1 MTCVVHYRKYTHL
14 YLRKSTMDTEH
25 TPRRKKGD
33 KAKEKFERNGV
44 FSQRH
49 VREAERL
56 REEREKGGK
65 NSSKKK

>member
-1 MTCVVHYRKYTHL
+1 MRGPWRKYTPLIHL
-14 YLRKSTMDTEH
+14 SNSTMDTEH

-33 KAKEKFERNGV
+33 KAKEKFDRNGGLT
-44 FSQRH
+44 QRH

-65 NSSKKK
+65 GSSKKK